1 MLRTLWATRII
12 GCAYLIVDGP
22 DSSFFRESYGEKIS
36 AGISGRIFA
45 YFYAESF
52 EEDE

>member
-1 MLRTLWATRII
+1 MLLALWATRII

-36 AGISGRIFA
+36 AGISGCIFA
-45 YFYAESF
+45 YFYVESF